1 MKENVCKEIYEIL
14 EESKKIA
21 AVSPYKSYEMSM
33 EAYNKSRYFNLKTEE
48 GYSLVTMA
56 FACRAKSEINQM
68 LDCALRAL
76 EIFETASNTDGKIKS
91 LNLAGIAYFYSS
103 MYEEALRYFLEVSD
117 LAKKHGDDF
126 MLSCVINNIGEIY
139 RESSCYDK
147 ALDYF
152 FESLKLAEKNEYI
165 MNVASILGNIGDIF
179 FNEGNYDES
188 LKYYSRSYDILI
200 DKNNMLT
207 LGDIENRLGKIYFSL
222 KDYIKAEELYFRAL
236 NKFEELNNKYFT
248 IDVLMNI
255 SELFSIKKDKK
266 AFMYSERAMSYAEQ
280 INAKKK
286 MCHVYKY
293 ISECYERDGEYKS
306 SLEYYK
312 KFYDIN
318 EEITASNLGKKLELL
333 NVQLKYIKENE
344 KYEKLRFRLEEEIA
358 SQTRE
363 LERIRKTNEILEKRA
378 YEDEL
383 TCVPNR
389 RRINFCLN
397 NTMEEAL
404 QNDDY
409 IVLFMIDID
418 HFKKYNDC
426 WGHSKGDIC
435 LKEVASCIKK
445 IQSKRK
451 DTFGRYGGEEF
462 VYFAKSITYEQ
473 ALKLGNSIR
482 NEVEKLGLYYI
493 ADGNT
498 NSVTISVGGIAGK
511 AARLGSVSKIMEAAD
526 KELYKAKEAGRNMT
540 VLKWLNK

>member
-33 EAYNKSRYFNLKTEE
+33 EAYNKSRDSNLKTEE
-48 GYSLVTMA
+48 GYSLVAMA
-56 FACRAKSEINQM
+56 FACRAKSEIKQM
-68 LDCALRAL
+68 LDCSLRAL
-76 EIFETASNTDGKIKS
+76 EIFEAANNTDGKMKS
-91 LNLAGIAYFYSS
+91 LNLAGIAFFYSS

-117 LAKKHGDDF
+117 LASNQGDEF
-126 MLSCVINNIGEIY
+126 MQSCVMNNIGEIY

-152 FESLKLAEKNEYI
+152 FESLKFAEKNEYI

-179 FNEGNYDES
+179 FNEGKYDES
-188 LKYYSRSYDILI
+188 RKYYTRSYDILFE
-200 DKNNMLT
+200 KNNMLT
-207 LGDIENRLGKIYFSL
+207 LGDIENRLGKIYFSVN
-222 KDYIKAEELYFRAL
+222 DYMKAEELYFRSL
-236 NKFEELNNKYFT
+236 NRFEEVNNKYFT
-248 IDVLMNI
+248 IDVLLNI
-255 SELFSIKKDKK
+255 SELLSIKKDKK
-266 AFMYSERAMSYAEQ
+266 AFIYSERAMSYAEQ

-293 ISECYERDGEYKS
+293 ISEWYERDGEYKS

-318 EEITASNLGKKLELL
+318 EEITASNLGNKLELL

-344 KYEKLRFRLEEEIA
+344 KYEKQRSRLEEEIS
-358 SQTRE
+358 SQTKE
-363 LERIRKTNEILEKRA
+363 LERIRKKNEILKKKA

-383 TCVPNR
+383 TGIPNR
-389 RRINFCLN
+389 RSINFCLN
-397 NTMEEAL
+397 NSMEEAL
-404 QNDDY
+404 ENDDN

-435 LKEVASCIKK
+435 LIEVANCIKK
-445 IQSKRK
+445 IQAERK

-473 ALKLGNSIR
+473 ALKLGNLIR
-482 NEVEKLGLYYI
+482 IEVENLGLNYI
-493 ADGNT
+493 ADGQT
-498 NSVTISVGGIAGK
+498 KLVTISMGGIFGNGSQ
-511 AARLGSVSKIMEAAD
+511 LGSVSKMMESAD
-526 KELYKAKEAGRNMT
+526 KELYKAKEAGRNKT
-540 VLKWLNK
+540 FLKLVY

>member
-1 MKENVCKEIYEIL
+1 MD
-14 EESKKIA
+14 
-21 AVSPYKSYEMSM
+21 
-33 EAYNKSRYFNLKTEE
+33 FNLKTEE
-48 GYSLVTMA
+48 GYSLVAMA

-68 LDCALRAL
+68 MDCSLRAL
-76 EIFETASNTDGKIKS
+76 EIFEDSNNADGKMKS
-91 LNLAGIAYFYSS
+91 LNLAGIACFYSS

-117 LAKKHGDDF
+117 LASNQRDEF
-126 MLSCVINNIGEIY
+126 MQSCVMNNIGEIY
-139 RESSCYDK
+139 RESSRYDK

-179 FNEGNYDES
+179 FNEGKYDES
-188 LKYYSRSYDILI
+188 LKYYLRSYDILI
-200 DKNNMLT
+200 EKNNMLT
-207 LGDIENRLGKIYFSL
+207 LGDIENRLGKIYFSVS
-222 KDYIKAEELYFRAL
+222 DYMKAEELYFRAL
-236 NKFEELNNKYFT
+236 NRLEEVNNKYFT
-248 IDVLMNI
+248 IDVLLNI
-255 SELFSIKKDKK
+255 SELLSVKKDKK

-293 ISECYERDGEYKS
+293 ISECYERDGEYKY

-312 KFYDIN
+312 KFYDVN
-318 EEITASNLGKKLELL
+318 EEITASNLGNKLELL
-333 NVQLKYIKENE
+333 NVQLKYITENE
-344 KYEKLRFRLEEEIA
+344 KYEKLRFRLEEEIS
-358 SQTRE
+358 SQTKE
-363 LERIRKTNEILEKRA
+363 LERIRKKNEILEKRA

-383 TCVPNR
+383 TGIPNR
-389 RRINFCLN
+389 RSINFCLN

-435 LKEVASCIKK
+435 LKQVARCIRN
-445 IQSKRK
+445 IQTERK

-493 ADGNT
+493 EAGHT
-498 NSVTISVGGIAGK
+498 CAVTISVGGIAGK
-511 AARLGSVSKIMEAAD
+511 AASLGSVSKIMESAD
-526 KELYKAKEAGRNMT
+526 KQLYKAKEAGRNKT
-540 VLKWLNK
+540 VLKLFE